1 MSTQQTFTKDDI
13 IVTNIEY
20 DASASGNGVIYLHL
34 ENGSIE
40 IDVESYFGQM
50 EYANY
55 CFVSNIV
62 NDKFYYHYLGDGS
75 IEVVNEYLIEN
86 NIKAKY
92 MEEVSEAASQ
102 TF

>member
-1 MSTQQTFTKDDI
+1 MNTQQTFTKDNI
-13 IVTNIEY
+13 IVTDIEY
-20 DASASGNGVIYLHL
+20 DASASGEGVIYLQL
-34 ENGSIE
+34 VDGIIE

-50 EYANY
+50 DYANY
-55 CFVSNIV
+55 CFSHTKDDNYT
-62 NDKFYYHYLGDGS
+62 YYYLDDIS
-75 IEVVNEYLIEN
+75 IEAVNEYLIEN

>member
-1 MSTQQTFTKDDI
+1 MNTQQTFTKDNI
-13 IVTNIEY
+13 IVTDIEY
-20 DASASGNGVIYLHL
+20 DASASGEGVIYLQIAD
-34 ENGSIE
+34 GVIE

-55 CFVSNIV
+55 CFVSSIV
-62 NDKFYYHYLGDGS
+62 DDKCYYQYLDDSS
-75 IEVVNEYLIEN
+75 IEAVNEYLIEN

>member
-1 MSTQQTFTKDDI
+1 MNTQQTFTKDNI
-13 IVTNIEY
+13 FVTDVEY
-20 DASASGNGVIYLHL
+20 DASASGEGVIYVQLSD
-34 ENGSIE
+34 GIIE

-50 EYANY
+50 EYATY

-62 NDKFYYHYLGDGS
+62 DDKCYYQYLDDES
-75 IEVVNEYLIEN
+75 IEVVDKYLIEN

>member
-1 MSTQQTFTKDDI
+1 MNTQQTFTKDNI
-13 IVTNIEY
+13 IVTNIKY
-20 DASASGNGVIYLHL
+20 DASASGEGVIYLQL
-34 ENGSIE
+34 SDGIIE

-55 CFVSNIV
+55 CFSCTA
-62 NDKFYYHYLGDGS
+62 DDDTYTYYYLDDSS
-75 IEVVNEYLIEN
+75 IEAVNEYLIEN

>member
-1 MSTQQTFTKDDI
+1 MNTQHIFTKDNI
-13 IVTNIEY
+13 IVTDIEY
-20 DASASGNGVIYLHL
+20 RASANGDGIIYLQIAD
-34 ENGSIE
+34 GIIE

-55 CFVSNIV
+55 CFSYTA
-62 NDKFYYHYLGDGS
+62 DDDTYTYYYLDDSS
-75 IEVVNEYLIEN
+75 IEAVNEYLIDN

-92 MEEVSEAASQ
+92 KEEVSEAASQ